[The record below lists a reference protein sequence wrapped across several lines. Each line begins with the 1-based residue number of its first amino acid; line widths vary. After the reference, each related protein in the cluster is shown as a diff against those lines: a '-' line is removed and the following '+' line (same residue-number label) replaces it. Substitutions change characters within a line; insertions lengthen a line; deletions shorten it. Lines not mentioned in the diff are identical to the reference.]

1 MERLSLPPLRAGLR
15 SVLQMSVQPG
25 ATRLVDVRS
34 PLEVSGEDLRGNP
47 VGGHVRGSFFLPH
60 NLFMQP
66 SGAFPSQEE
75 AMDVVKRAGIDL
87 GSPLITMCQSGVRA
101 SHTALVLRALGAEQV
116 AVYDESM
123 GGLARQAG
131 ADLETGAPPM
141 PCMSR

>member
-1 MERLSLPPLRAGLR
+1 M
-15 SVLQMSVQPG
+15 
-25 ATRLVDVRS
+25 DVRS

-47 VGGHVRGSFFLPH
+47 VGGHVRGSLFLPH

-66 SGAFPSQEE
+66 SGAFPSHED

-101 SHTALVLRALGAEQV
+101 AHTALVLRALGAEQV

-123 GGLARQAG
+123 GGLSRQAG

-141 PCMSR
+141 PCMGR

>member
-1 MERLSLPPLRAGLR
+1 
-15 SVLQMSVQPG
+15 MSVQPG